1 MSSFRVTTGSLTS
14 GAEELSS
21 LNGRFKA
28 SVDQLASSELSL
40 KAMWEGEAN
49 EAFHAAFMTD
59 KSKMEEFYTL
69 INQYVERLNAIALRY
84 NETEQAN
91 TQIASNRTY

>member
-1 MSSFRVTTGSLTS
+1 MSSFRVTTGSLTA

-21 LNGRFKA
+21 LNGRFKS
-28 SVDQLASSELSL
+28 SVEQLASTELSL
-40 KAMWEGEAN
+40 KSMWEGEAN

-59 KSKMEEFYTL
+59 KGKMEEFYTL
-69 INQYVERLNAIALRY
+69 INQYVERLNAIAIRY
-84 NETEQAN
+84 NETEQTN